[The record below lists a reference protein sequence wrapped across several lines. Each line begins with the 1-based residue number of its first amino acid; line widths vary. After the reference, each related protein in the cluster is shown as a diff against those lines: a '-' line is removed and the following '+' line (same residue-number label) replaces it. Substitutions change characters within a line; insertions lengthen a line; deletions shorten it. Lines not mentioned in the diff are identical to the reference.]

1 MTVELTQRQG
11 ELLERVAQRVVN
23 LRVSAMAIFLL
34 EATKPISFLGSQLM
48 VFFNPIIQPIF
59 NFRDYEEVT
68 EMIEN
73 RDNIELLIQ
82 RIEALQDEQ
91 IQTERAL
98 KKENKELKR
107 GRR

>member
-1 MTVELTQRQG
+1 MAVELTQRQG
-11 ELLERVAQRVVN
+11 ELLEKVARRVVE

-34 EATKPISFLGSQLM
+34 EATKPLSFLGSQLL
-48 VFFNPIIQPIF
+48 VFFNPIIQPVF

-73 RDNIELLIQ
+73 RDNIEFLIQ
-82 RIEALQDEQ
+82 RIEELQEEQ
-91 IQTERAL
+91 IQRDRDL
-98 KKENKELKR
+98 KKMKKERKR

>member
-1 MTVELTQRQG
+1 MSVELTQRQG
-11 ELLERVAQRVVN
+11 ELLEKVARRVVD

-34 EATKPISFLGSQLM
+34 ESTKPLSFLGSQLL

-59 NFRDYEEVT
+59 NFKDYETVT

-73 RDNIELLIQ
+73 RDNIEYLIQ
-82 RIEALQDEQ
+82 RIERLQDEQ
-91 IQTERAL
+91 IQRDRELKRE
-98 KKENKELKR
+98 KKERKR

>member
-1 MTVELTQRQG
+1 VAVELTQRQG
-11 ELLERVAQRVVN
+11 ILLEKVAQRVVD

-34 EATKPISFLGSQLM
+34 EATKPLSFLGSQLM

-59 NFRDYEEVT
+59 NFKDYEEVT

-73 RDNIELLIQ
+73 RDNIEFLIQ
-82 RIEALQDEQ
+82 RIEQLQEQQ
-91 IQTERAL
+91 IQRDKEL
-98 KKENKELKR
+98 KKEKRERKR

>member
-1 MTVELTQRQG
+1 MAVELNQRQG
-11 ELLERVAQRVVN
+11 ELLEKVARRVVD

-34 EATKPISFLGSQLM
+34 EATKPLSFLGSQLL

-59 NFRDYEEVT
+59 NFKDYEEVT

-73 RDNIELLIQ
+73 RDNIEFLIQ
-82 RIEALQDEQ
+82 RIERLQDAQ
-91 IQTERAL
+91 IQKDREL
-98 KKENKELKR
+98 KKARKELKR

>member
-1 MTVELTQRQG
+1 VAVELTQRQG
-11 ELLERVAQRVVN
+11 ELLEKVARRVVD

-34 EATKPISFLGSQLM
+34 EATKPLSFLGSQLL

-59 NFRDYEEVT
+59 NFKDYEEVT

-73 RDNIELLIQ
+73 RDNIEFLIQ
-82 RIEALQDEQ
+82 RIEKLQDEQ
-91 IQTERAL
+91 IQRDREL
-98 KKENKELKR
+98 KKAKKELKR

>member
-1 MTVELTQRQG
+1 VAVELNTRQA
-11 ELLERVAQRVVN
+11 ELLEKVAQRVVD

-34 EATKPISFLGSQLM
+34 ESTKPLSFLGSQLL

-59 NFRDYEEVT
+59 NFKDYEDVT

-73 RDNIELLIQ
+73 RDNIEFLIQ
-82 RIEALQDEQ
+82 RIEGLQAEQ
-91 IQTERAL
+91 ILRDQEMKKA
-98 KKENKELKR
+98 KKERKR